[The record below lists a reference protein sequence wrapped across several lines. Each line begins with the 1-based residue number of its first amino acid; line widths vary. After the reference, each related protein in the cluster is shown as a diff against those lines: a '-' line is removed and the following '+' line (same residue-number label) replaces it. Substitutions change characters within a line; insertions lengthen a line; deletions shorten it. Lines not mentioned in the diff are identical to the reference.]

1 MTDSTEV
8 PVIAVDGPAA
18 SGKGTLS
25 RMLADALGWN
35 LLDSGAIY
43 RSLGLRGADQG
54 LDATDWTAHLPLCE
68 NLKPQF
74 LIRDGGVMVQLDDRD
89 RTGELR
95 SEAMGAR
102 AAQLARHMEIRD
114 RVLQVQRDY
123 RLPPGLVADG
133 RDMATRVFTDASLAI
148 YVTAEPEERA
158 RRRYLELKARGGSA
172 NICTL
177 IEEIKERDRLDRER
191 HASPLRKSPQAR
203 ILDTTSLSQEDMCR
217 TALAWVHDLPGK
229 LTRLD

>member
-1 MTDSTEV
+1 MRWDGTCSTAAPYTEV
-8 PVIAVDGPAA
+8 WVCA
-18 SGKGTLS
+18 
-25 RMLADALGWN
+25 
-35 LLDSGAIY
+35 
-43 RSLGLRGADQG
+43 GADQG

-177 IEEIKERDRLDRER
+177 IEEIKETRQTGPGTPRFPPAQIPPSPHSGHHFPLAGR
-191 HASPLRKSPQAR
+191 HVSHRFGLGSRFAWEADPVGLKTQNPAE
-203 ILDTTSLSQEDMCR
+203 ITT
-217 TALAWVHDLPGK
+217 
-229 LTRLD
+229 